1 MNHTEEKDLMVEAVD
16 LGEIEVLEE
25 VITPA
30 CGCGCGG
37 LC

>member
-1 MNHTEEKDLMVEAVD
+1 MNNEEKELLVEAVD
-16 LGEIEVLEE
+16 LGDIEAMEE